1 MFDAGCGDCGFVKSI
16 INNTA
21 YPDITAP
28 FAVSTID
35 VDGSVYALVASK
47 SKSLI
52 VIFNITEPNNPT
64 QVTVLQDGE
73 DYTLGGL
80 THITPI
86 KMDDSTY
93 ILTSPRSNDSI
104 GIIDIGNPKMPKQV
118 ALIKDNA
125 TLALQG
131 INSIETASINGRT
144 YALVAAAGESAMQI
158 IDVTHPILPFHVSTA
173 RSGAEYP
180 ALINPHDVT
189 VIKVEDSTYALLSAV
204 NDDVIQIIDITN
216 PQSPQPASNI
226 TLGTEYTHLE
236 KPQTLDSVQIDGDAY
251 ALIVGRDS
259 DGIQIIKLE
268 HEKTTIS
275 PFSITSSGAN
285 SSYAKAGDT
294 VSIQI
299 TVDDTIDQSK
309 STVQILNLNTN
320 TGASGLN
327 TINVSV
333 TIPSESIE
341 MDVNITASITNYL
354 GAMLNLTEDNL
365 TTSNVFVDTIAPTIT
380 LNGDADYTV
389 LVNTNFIDPNATAS
403 DGSPGYSALNYTITN
418 GSLNT
423 SKIGSTATYTY
434 TADTDA
440 AGNLGESISRTVTV
454 VDYNPFVVANLTVS
468 SNNVNSSYAKVGDT
482 VE

>member
-1 MFDAGCGDCGFVKSI
+1 M
-16 INNTA
+16 
-21 YPDITAP
+21 
-28 FAVSTID
+28 
-35 VDGSVYALVASK
+35 
-47 SKSLI
+47 
-52 VIFNITEPNNPT
+52 
-64 QVTVLQDGE
+64 
-73 DYTLGGL
+73 
-80 THITPI
+80 
-86 KMDDSTY
+86 
-93 ILTSPRSNDSI
+93 
-104 GIIDIGNPKMPKQV
+104 
-118 ALIKDNA
+118 
-125 TLALQG
+125 
-131 INSIETASINGRT
+131 
-144 YALVAAAGESAMQI
+144 
-158 IDVTHPILPFHVSTA
+158 
-173 RSGAEYP
+173 
-180 ALINPHDVT
+180 
-189 VIKVEDSTYALLSAV
+189 
-204 NDDVIQIIDITN
+204 
-216 PQSPQPASNI
+216 
-226 TLGTEYTHLE
+226 GTEYTHLE

-251 ALIVGRDS
+251 AVIVGRDS

-434 TADTDA
+434 TA
-440 AGNLGESISRTVTV
+440 LIGESISRTVTV
-454 VDYNPFVVANLTVS
+454 VDYNLHIYNTAAVP
-468 SNNVNSSYAKVGDT
+468 
-482 VE
+482 